1 MDPIGVVLGVVLVAT
16 FVGSVVTVKH
26 IQNPDRAWEDVLRSR
41 FVFGVPWGTIIVL
54 AFVFAVYLFVQ
65 DGISDFSD
73 PVSIPYRAWSYY
85 YPLGMLSASFTHAS
99 AGHLLSNLFGA
110 AVVAPIAEYAWGHYP
125 KRGDGNRSRTLWTT
139 PWIRAVV
146 IFPLAVIAVG
156 LVTSLFAL
164 GPVIG
169 FSGIVFA
176 FAGFAIVRYP
186 ISTVLA
192 ILGGQTVLLTTYEAL
207 LTPIGLYVPRAS
219 PATAPSWAN
228 IAIQGH
234 ALGFFVGFV
243 LGAILLR
250 RRQYRPDPLRLWIA
264 ILFFAFEQGLWQI
277 YWYGDQNSF
286 YLFQGPGIAI
296 VTGLALIVTLAIT
309 ASDRPIVPASIR
321 QRLARSPADSR
332 DIRVRERTDRIL
344 ELAGSSRSTTRDA
357 IERVKTIARGA
368 TPDESG
374 PFATLTERQAAFIV
388 IVAVI
393 ALITGPAI
401 PTNLFV
407 ISGETGSA
415 DASIS
420 VADYTIEYVEG
431 SENEIV
437 GVIDVGAFGQ
447 DTSVESSGVIVSSEK
462 RHLWQESV
470 TAQQLEFTGEETV
483 SVGGPGW
490 RETVHVERQGW
501 KPTGNDPV
509 YQIWFS
515 EEGGEEQLAYT
526 SESSQAD
533 VRVNDRT
540 ITIDTEGEA
549 FVLEVERTGS
559 NGDTVEAST
568 VDVPES
574 DETARADGIEFVRED
589 GAIYADMDGTVVQ
602 VASEETYDRLR

>member
-1 MDPIGVVLGVVLVAT
+1 MDPIGVVLGVVLAAT
-16 FVGSVVTVKH
+16 FVGSIVAIKH
-26 IQNPDRAWEDVLRSR
+26 VQDPERPWEDVLRSR

-54 AFVFAVYLFVQ
+54 ALVFAVYLFVQ
-65 DGISDFSD
+65 DGISDFSN
-73 PVSIPYRAWSYY
+73 PVSVPYRAWSYY
-85 YPLGMLSASFTHAS
+85 YPLGMLSAPFTHAS

-110 AVVAPIAEYAWGHYP
+110 AVVAPIAEYAWSHYP
-125 KRGDGNRSRTLWTT
+125 RRGIENPSRTLWTT
-139 PWIRAVV
+139 PWVRAVV

-156 LVTSLFAL
+156 LITSLFAL

-169 FSGIVFA
+169 FSGVVFA

-186 ISTVLA
+186 IPTVLA

-228 IAIQGH
+228 VAIQGH
-234 ALGFFVGFV
+234 ALGFFAGFV

-250 RRQYRPDPLRLWIA
+250 RRQYRPDPLSLWLA
-264 ILFFAFEQGLWQI
+264 VLFFAFEQGLWQI

-321 QRLARSPADSR
+321 QRLARSPTDSR
-332 DIRVRERTDRIL
+332 EIRVRERTDRIL
-344 ELAGSSRSTTRDA
+344 EIAGSSRSTTQGA
-357 IERVKTIARGA
+357 IKRVKTIAHGA
-368 TPDESG
+368 TPDDSG

-393 ALITGPAI
+393 ALIAGPAI

-407 ISGETGSA
+407 ISGETGSEN
-415 DASIS
+415 ASIE
-420 VADYTIEYVEG
+420 VADYTVEYVEG
-431 SENEIV
+431 AENEIV

-447 DTSVESSGVIVSSEK
+447 DTSVESNGVIVSSEK
-462 RHLWQESV
+462 RNLWQESV

-490 RETVHVERQGW
+490 RETVHVEREGW
-501 KPTGNDPV
+501 SPTGNDPV
-509 YQIWFS
+509 YQIWLS
-515 EEGGEEQLAYT
+515 EEGGEEQLAFT

-533 VRVNDRT
+533 VQIDGRT
-540 ITIDTEGEA
+540 VTISAESEA
-549 FVLEVERTGS
+549 FELEAEPAE
-559 NGDTVEAST
+559 GDN
-568 VDVPES
+568 
-574 DETARADGIEFVRED
+574 ETAESQPVNIPEANETVRSGGIEFVRED
-589 GAIYADMDGTVVQ
+589 DAIYASTDGTVVQ
-602 VASEETYDRLR
+602 VASKETYGRM